1 MSPLTKA
8 AYDAGGLIRTISA
21 SRPSSLKKPLFC
33 ARGRVRKLPT
43 GAGYPT
49 LILSAASL
57 EVWRTQML
65 RKARNIFFMRHLSLH
80 CYLPPIRNFRLSPR
94 TSSAV
99 ERIDETALVQPA
111 KNARIHHIFDLD
123 CRYPRVRSRKHASDV
138 QEPFSG
144 RVRLSLKC
152 LQSSQISFLSTPLFH
167 PEAARQGL
175 GNGFTIAWVVGESQ
189 CT

>member
-80 CYLPPIRNFRLSPR
+80 AIFRQSEISVSHLAP
-94 TSSAV
+94 A
-99 ERIDETALVQPA
+99 AL
-111 KNARIHHIFDLD
+111 
-123 CRYPRVRSRKHASDV
+123 
-138 QEPFSG
+138 
-144 RVRLSLKC
+144 
-152 LQSSQISFLSTPLFH
+152 
-167 PEAARQGL
+167 
-175 GNGFTIAWVVGESQ
+175 
-189 CT
+189 